1 MGTSKIYWFPT
12 STEVAGRQ
20 EIDFGEIL
28 SDLQITPYRVVSDAV
43 SIGGSFSRVARRSGM
58 RVRIIHER
66 FADDALA
73 EKLYSLQSHLEAG
86 GAISFA
92 VDSDNAYAAF
102 NTSGSSLTGGDTAHL
117 MEPELLSTYGG
128 GSPVAGDVFHVESF
142 GASPRREEVRVQS
155 YSNAIRELTM
165 QAALKYN
172 HARPILF
179 RHRDFFPALFWPESQ
194 MGSPILTH
202 DHRISWTLNFE
213 LEVYPAHLRTMAD
226 GADQDGP
233 AIGGTLA
240 DPKSTDLDG
249 LIRGPLGSGTI
260 DSGSGGGWSASPKD
274 PESGVEGAGYET
286 GDPLGDTI
294 RILGL
299 MGY

>member
-12 STEVAGRQ
+12 STEVSGRQ

-43 SIGGSFSRVARRSGM
+43 SIGGAFSRVARRSGM

-66 FADDALA
+66 FSDDALA

-102 NTSGSSLTGGDTAHL
+102 NTAGSSLTGGATTHL

-128 GSPVAGDVFHVESF
+128 GNPVFGDVFHVESF
-142 GASPRREEVRVQS
+142 GASPRREEVRVQAFAS
-155 YSNAIRELTM
+155 GIRELTM
-165 QAALKYN
+165 QTALKYN

-179 RHRDFFPALFWPESQ
+179 RHRDFFPALFWPEGQ

-202 DHRISWTLNFE
+202 DHRISWTLDMT

-226 GADQDGP
+226 GADQDGLDI
-233 AIGGTLA
+233 AGTLA
-240 DPKSTDLDG
+240 DPKASDLDS
-249 LIRGPLGSGTI
+249 LILGPLGSAL
-260 DSGSGGGWSASPKD
+260 DSGGGGGGWAASPKE
-274 PESGVEGAGYET
+274 PESGIEGAGYT
-286 GDPLGDTI
+286 AGDPLGDTI
-294 RILGL
+294 RKLGILG
-299 MGY
+299 Y

>member
-1 MGTSKIYWFPT
+1 
-12 STEVAGRQ
+12 
-20 EIDFGEIL
+20 
-28 SDLQITPYRVVSDAV
+28 
-43 SIGGSFSRVARRSGM
+43 M

-66 FADDALA
+66 FSDDALA

-102 NTSGSSLTGGDTAHL
+102 NAAGSSLTGGDTTHL

-179 RHRDFFPALFWPESQ
+179 RHRDFFPALFWPEGQ
-194 MGSPILTH
+194 MGSPILSH
-202 DHRISWTLNFE
+202 DHRISWTLDMT

-226 GADQDGP
+226 GADQDGM
-233 AIGGTLA
+233 AIAGTLP
-240 DPKSTDLDG
+240 DPKAGDLDSM
-249 LIRGPLGSGTI
+249 IMGPLGDI
-260 DSGSGGGWSASPKD
+260 DGLTGGGSGPKNAGTYSGAS
-274 PESGVEGAGYET
+274 
-286 GDPLGDTI
+286 DPLGDTI
-294 RILGL
+294 RKLGL
-299 MGY
+299 LGY

>member
-43 SIGGSFSRVARRSGM
+43 SIGGAFSRVARRSGM

-66 FADDALA
+66 FSDDALA

-102 NTSGSSLTGGDTAHL
+102 GTAGSSITGGDTTHWV
-117 MEPELLSTYGG
+117 EPELLSTYGG
-128 GSPVAGDVFHVESF
+128 GNPANGDVFHVESF
-142 GASPRREEVRVQS
+142 GASPRREEIRVQAYNS
-155 YSNAIRELTM
+155 AIRELTM
-165 QAALKYN
+165 QTALKYN
-172 HARPILF
+172 HVSPVLF
-179 RHRDFFPALFWPESQ
+179 RHRDFFPALFWPEGQ
-194 MGSPILTH
+194 MGNPILTH
-202 DHRISWTLNFE
+202 DHRISWNLDMT

-233 AIGGTLA
+233 TIVDTLP
-240 DPKSTDLDG
+240 DPKADDLDS
-249 LIRGPLGSGTI
+249 LVFGPLGSGSAGGSSGGI
-260 DSGSGGGWSASPKD
+260 GGPKDSGSGMTYSGAS
-274 PESGVEGAGYET
+274 
-286 GDPLGDTI
+286 DPLGETI
-294 RILGL
+294 RMLGL
-299 MGY
+299 LGY

>member
-12 STEVAGRQ
+12 STEVSGRQ

-43 SIGGSFSRVARRSGM
+43 SIGGAFSRVARRSGM

-92 VDSDNAYAAF
+92 VDSSNTYAAF
-102 NTSGSSLTGGDTAHL
+102 GSADPSVTFAGSAHWQH
-117 MEPELLSTYGG
+117 PELLSTYGG
-128 GSPVAGDVFHVESF
+128 GGPVFGDVFHVESF

-155 YSNAIRELTM
+155 FNNAIRELTL
-165 QAALKYN
+165 QTALKYN
-172 HARPILF
+172 HAEPLLF
-179 RHRDFFPALFWPESQ
+179 RHRDFFPALFWPEGQ
-194 MGSPILTH
+194 MSSPILTH
-202 DHRISWTLNFE
+202 DHRISWTLDMT

-226 GADQDGP
+226 GADQTGP
-233 AIGGTLA
+233 SIVDTLP
-240 DPKSTDLDG
+240 DPKADDLDSM
-249 LIRGPLGSGTI
+249 IMGPLGDI
-260 DSGSGGGWSASPKD
+260 DGLTGGGSGPKHDATWSGAS
-274 PESGVEGAGYET
+274 
-286 GDPLGDTI
+286 DPLGDTI
-294 RILGL
+294 RMLGL
-299 MGY
+299 LGY

>member
-43 SIGGSFSRVARRSGM
+43 SIGGAFSRVARRSGM

-66 FADDALA
+66 FSDDALA

-92 VDSDNAYAAF
+92 VDSSNAYAAF
-102 NTSGSSLTGGDTAHL
+102 NSAGSSLTGGATTHW

-128 GSPVAGDVFHVESF
+128 GNPVYGDVFHVESF
-142 GASPRREEVRVQS
+142 GASPRREEVRVHAFAS
-155 YSNAIRELTM
+155 GIRDLTM
-165 QAALKYN
+165 QTALKYN

-194 MGSPILTH
+194 MGTPILTH

-233 AIGGTLA
+233 TIVGTLP
-240 DPKSTDLDG
+240 DPKADDLDSMV
-249 LIRGPLGSGTI
+249 IGPLGKP
-260 DSGSGGGWSASPKD
+260 GSGGATEGSGPKD
-274 PESGVEGAGYET
+274 PEGGGDGPDLS
-286 GDPLGDTI
+286 GDPLGDTLREI
-294 RILGL
+294 GLLG
-299 MGY
+299 Y

>member
-12 STEVAGRQ
+12 STEISGRQ

-43 SIGGSFSRVARRSGM
+43 SIGGAFSRVARRSGM

-73 EKLYSLQSHLEAG
+73 EKLYSLQSHLGAG

-102 NTSGSSLTGGDTAHL
+102 VQPYSSLEAGTTTHT
-117 MEPELLSTYGG
+117 MEPELMSTYGG
-128 GSPVAGDVFHVESF
+128 GDPVSGDVFHVESF
-142 GASPRREEVRVQS
+142 GASPRREEVRVS
-155 YSNAIRELTM
+155 GFNDTMRILTM
-165 QAALKYN
+165 QTALKYN

-194 MGSPILTH
+194 MSSPILTH

-233 AIGGTLA
+233 TIVDTLA
-240 DPKSTDLDG
+240 DPKADDLDSMVV
-249 LIRGPLGSGTI
+249 GPLGSGWGG
-260 DSGSGGGWSASPKD
+260 SGSGGGGYEPSPKD
-274 PESGVEGAGYET
+274 PEGAGDGWGGEW
-286 GDPLGDTI
+286 DPLGDAI
-294 RILGL
+294 REVLGS
-299 MGY
+299 